1 MGLSASIPLIL
12 KEKGA
17 SYEALSLFSLVS
29 VPFSLKLI
37 WAPLVDSFYSLSFGR
52 RKTWLVPVQFI
63 TGLVMIF
70 GAGYV
75 EQWLDVTVI
84 GPDGHNHS
92 SPAVAQLT
100 GFFFFLY
107 FLMATQDIAVD
118 GWALTML
125 SRDSVGYASICNTI
139 GQVLGVFIAN
149 QGFIALSDSRWCHK
163 YLGVNTGGL
172 VTLPDFMHFWGYVFI
187 VVTAFIA
194 VFKKEEATDPN
205 DHPEGLFD
213 TCRQIVAIFRLPAV
227 QSIAV
232 ILLTCRMCVAPADAI
247 FSFKL
252 QEYGMPKSDIATIS
266 PLLMLTGL
274 MVPTFTS
281 SMVTSRPMEMFIAGL
296 TVKMLLS
303 GVLWVMVQN
312 TTAAY
317 ANPDPDAGPGMAF
330 LLPLVVAMLTI
341 EVASNVVFIS
351 IIAFFSKISDP
362 SIGGSYMTLLNTL
375 TNLGSKWITSL
386 SLYLLPKM
394 TFYACEV
401 STTAGQE
408 MLEGEPSKLPLPYA
422 CSAHDDTQCVQH
434 GGSCVIELDGYT
446 VQVAAALV
454 VGVLWLALFKNRA
467 LQLQALPHTDWLISS
482 SSVKGR

>member
-1 MGLSASIPLIL
+1 MAKSDPRILTQRSAKKDIGSAELPVMVDKQYAPAREAAPSVLQDRMSIAILILLYTLQGIPMGLSASIPLIL

-75 EQWLDVTVI
+75 EQWLDVTVV

-205 DHPEGLFD
+205 DHPDGLID

-252 QEYGMPKSDIATIS
+252 Q
-266 PLLMLTGL
+266 
-274 MVPTFTS
+274 VNN
-281 SMVTSRPMEMFIAGL
+281 
-296 TVKMLLS
+296 LLS
-303 GVLWVMVQN
+303 Q
-312 TTAAY
+312 
-317 ANPDPDAGPGMAF
+317 
-330 LLPLVVAMLTI
+330 
-341 EVASNVVFIS
+341 
-351 IIAFFSKISDP
+351 
-362 SIGGSYMTLLNTL
+362 TL
-375 TNLGSKWITSL
+375 
-386 SLYLLPKM
+386 
-394 TFYACEV
+394 
-401 STTAGQE
+401 
-408 MLEGEPSKLPLPYA
+408 
-422 CSAHDDTQCVQH
+422 
-434 GGSCVIELDGYT
+434 SCD
-446 VQVAAALV
+446 
-454 VGVLWLALFKNRA
+454 KC
-467 LQLQALPHTDWLISS
+467 
-482 SSVKGR
+482 

>member
-1 MGLSASIPLIL
+1 MCKNNRATSRLAEHLRSIDSFVSMAKSDPRILTQRNAKKDIGSAEIPVMVDKQYAPAREASPSLLQDRMSIAILILLYTLQGIPMGLSASIPLIL

-252 QEYGMPKSDIATIS
+252 QVYSATQLA
-266 PLLMLTGL
+266 LLSEQVLIGGCDTANR
-274 MVPTFTS
+274 
-281 SMVTSRPMEMFIAGL
+281 SMACPSRISRP
-296 TVKMLLS
+296 S
-303 GVLWVMVQN
+303 RR
-312 TTAAY
+312 
-317 ANPDPDAGPGMAF
+317 
-330 LLPLVVAMLTI
+330 
-341 EVASNVVFIS
+341 
-351 IIAFFSKISDP
+351 
-362 SIGGSYMTLLNTL
+362 
-375 TNLGSKWITSL
+375 
-386 SLYLLPKM
+386 
-394 TFYACEV
+394 C
-401 STTAGQE
+401 
-408 MLEGEPSKLPLPYA
+408 
-422 CSAHDDTQCVQH
+422 
-434 GGSCVIELDGYT
+434 
-446 VQVAAALV
+446 
-454 VGVLWLALFKNRA
+454 
-467 LQLQALPHTDWLISS
+467 
-482 SSVKGR
+482 